1 MSVDFLTRM
10 VIVGLASYAV
20 VSIVAALLVAATWRV
35 LAVRASSAPQA
46 IADRLFVLRLT
57 PVAAA
62 LCVNVLVMTA
72 FLMFE
77 ANRHAE
83 PVGPAVLTCAAA
95 GLLLIAG
102 AAARTVRAARAAASL
117 RRQWPLA
124 AARPLG
130 HTRDARHIG
139 SETGHSPLQTGDV
152 LDSCPV
158 QVVRADTPFPVVA
171 LMGVFRPRLIIA
183 SGVID
188 ACTPAEMA
196 AVIAHEMAH
205 FESRD
210 NLRRALFVLC
220 PDVLAW
226 SRRPLAMERA
236 WTEAT
241 ELAADDRA
249 AGDSAAR
256 RLDLASALVK
266 VARLAANATVPPL
279 PSSALFRGGPVAD
292 RVRRLVEPPDK
303 AAPPLPIG
311 SLGCAAVLVIAPLAL
326 PRVLPPLHEVVEAAI
341 RFGL

>member
-1 MSVDFLTRM
+1 MTVDFLARI
-10 VIVGLASYAV
+10 VIIGLASYAV
-20 VSIVAALLVAATWRV
+20 VSIVGAILVAATWRV

-62 LCVNVLVMTA
+62 LCVSVLVMTA
-72 FLMFE
+72 FLLFE

-95 GLLLIAG
+95 GLLLIAR
-102 AAARTVRAARAAASL
+102 AAARTVRSARAAASL

-124 AARPLG
+124 AARPLD
-130 HTRDARHIG
+130 TRDARHIR
-139 SETGHSPLQTGDV
+139 SETGHCPPETGEV

-158 QVVRADTPFPVVA
+158 QVVRADTLFPVVA

-210 NLRRALFVLC
+210 NLRRAVIELC

-249 AGDSAAR
+249 AGDNAAR

-279 PSSALFRGGPVAD
+279 PSSALFRGMPVAD

-311 SLGCAAVLVIAPLAL
+311 SLACAAVLVIAPLAL